1 MRLGQKGQSLV
12 EAAVGFPLLLLI
24 LLGLI
29 NLAMLGIAG
38 MNASNAAN
46 YGARRASVAQTDALT
61 VALNSAQTKLAEV
74 SVGTYAVTV
83 SGGGGRGNLIQITI
97 DYQVPNFF
105 GGMSA
110 FFGGSSSEFLQGQTV
125 SYFRQ
130 EGW

>member
-1 MRLGQKGQSLV
+1 MKEKGQSLV

-24 LLGLI
+24 LLGII
-29 NLAMLGIAG
+29 NIAMYGLAG

-46 YGARRASVAQTDALT
+46 YGARQASVAQANVQV
-61 VALNSAQTKLAEV
+61 VALNSAQAKLDQV
-74 SVGTYAVTV
+74 SVGTYTVTV
-83 SGGGGRGNLIQITI
+83 SGGGGRGNLIQITV

-105 GGMSA
+105 GGMMG
-110 FFGGSSSEFLQGQTV
+110 FFGGSSEELSSQTA